1 MTAELPSDLPIKH
14 FRSAATFEKWVA
26 AHPADK
32 GLWAKIA
39 KKDSGIASVSYEE
52 AIEVALCHGWIDGQ
66 RRSCDAQF
74 YLQRFTPRRPKSLWS
89 KRNVARVE
97 RLIAEG
103 RMKPA
108 GLRAVE
114 AAKGDGRWDQA
125 YDGPSTMAVP
135 DELAA
140 ALADNDKAKAFFAKL
155 DKTSRYAVCLRVH
168 TAKKPETRIAR
179 AQKLAGMLAKG
190 DKLH

>member
-14 FRSAATFEKWVA
+14 FRSAAAFEKWVA

-52 AIEVALCHGWIDGQ
+52 AVEVALCHGWIDGQ
-66 RRSCDAQF
+66 RRSCDARF
-74 YLQRFTPRRPKSLWS
+74 FLQRFTPRRPKSLWS
-89 KRNVARVE
+89 KRNIARVE

-108 GLRAVE
+108 GLREVE
-114 AAKGDGRWDQA
+114 SAKGDGRWDQA
-125 YDGPSTMAVP
+125 YDSPSTMTVP

-155 DKTSRYAVCLRVH
+155 DKTNRYAVCLRVH

-179 AQKLAGMLAKG
+179 AQKLASMLAKG